1 MAPWPPPGPAGHGQE
16 TTCLGGTKPR
26 GRICS
31 WLMSSEPWCPVS
43 PASPCLGRG
52 GPGKCECLSAHP
64 LLTERGSIWHTGSL
78 WWGARSC
85 TGETG
90 KTQKHADAAG
100 NVLGAGVSRGGC
112 SQGLEGPTHA
122 CPQAA
127 SFPGP
132 HLAGRSCARSVGSY
146 PHPPTL
152 WTLSPHFPS
161 PSSENRCPRAS
172 GNHMF
177 PSLKENSDLKYSHP
191 TSNHVSRCC
200 GCPKAADTGPTLS
213 NRGGSG
219 RGPGG
224 GHRFKRVAPGKQGF
238 TKQTNPVDWAG
249 PVWSG
254 LQNESSTQGTASS
267 ATTGWLAWAGGWG
280 RWPSSQHGAG
290 PPPLLQPR
298 PLSVLAS
305 APPGTSP
312 VATHPQDVRFP
323 TGKMGIILLTSQ
335 SCC

>member
-1 MAPWPPPGPAGHGQE
+1 MSAGSVLPRPTLSRSELCEVSRVLPPPPY
-16 TTCLGGTKPR
+16 
-26 GRICS
+26 
-31 WLMSSEPWCPVS
+31 
-43 PASPCLGRG
+43 
-52 GPGKCECLSAHP
+52 P
-64 LLTERGSIWHTGSL
+64 LDTFS
-78 WWGARSC
+78 
-85 TGETG
+85 
-90 KTQKHADAAG
+90 
-100 NVLGAGVSRGGC
+100 
-112 SQGLEGPTHA
+112 
-122 CPQAA
+122 
-127 SFPGP
+127 SFPFPLFREPLPSGFWEP
-132 HLAGRSCARSVGSY
+132 HVPISEGELRFKILPSHIKPCV
-146 PHPPTL
+146 TVL
-152 WTLSPHFPS
+152 WLPQSLRPS
-161 PSSENRCPRAS
+161 
-172 GNHMF
+172 
-177 PSLKENSDLKYSHP
+177 
-191 TSNHVSRCC
+191 TV
-200 GCPKAADTGPTLS
+200 ADTGPTLS

-224 GHRFKRVAPGKQGF
+224 WHRFKRVAPGKQGF